1 MRLFY
6 ISRVIIHALKSDKN
20 ECPSK
25 GYDSPTY
32 LVKQCFGLEDSLQSG
47 FNKINNNL
55 TSIIK

>member
-47 FNKINNNL
+47 FNKNL